1 MVVLLALAVGG
12 TACSHNGKDPEPTP
26 PEPPVQETNLDKAE
40 ENLRRSLTLTQSALE
55 HCFKGNSMLMMRY
68 YYPFIG
74 TTSLEKASVWMYTSS
89 LEAVN
94 ALLSGMEDLKEAGRP
109 ELYDTNSEAL
119 KKTLGDLFDG
129 LDWYKGTYTLT
140 SYTQT
145 KEWSV
150 YGVNRGNSPGT
161 AKVEGVENVYDDQEW
176 LTRELLNA
184 YRLTGESRYLEKAEY
199 LAEYVLDGW
208 DCTLKSDGTEHG
220 GITWGPGYYTKH
232 SCSNGPFVSPLVW
245 LSEIYAGKN
254 AKITHRYID
263 ATKTRLTKEM
273 DKSEYYLMFAKKVYA
288 FQRNN
293 LLRKSV
299 GVYYDMLGAKG
310 SSLSE
315 SGIAY
320 ETIDGVRYRANNQ
333 EEGPTGTAYSYNSGT
348 MLSGAADL
356 YRVTGDKEYLTD
368 MTNLSNSTLS
378 ISRRSPQLWKTAM
391 TTMSPDSTTG
401 STEFY

>member
-1 MVVLLALAVGG
+1 M
-12 TACSHNGKDPEPTP
+12 
-26 PEPPVQETNLDKAE
+26 
-40 ENLRRSLTLTQSALE
+40 
-55 HCFKGNSMLMMRY
+55 
-68 YYPFIG
+68 
-74 TTSLEKASVWMYTSS
+74 
-89 LEAVN
+89 
-94 ALLSGMEDLKEAGRP
+94 
-109 ELYDTNSEAL
+109 
-119 KKTLGDLFDG
+119 
-129 LDWYKGTYTLT
+129 
-140 SYTQT
+140 
-145 KEWSV
+145 
-150 YGVNRGNSPGT
+150 
-161 AKVEGVENVYDDQEW
+161 
-176 LTRELLNA
+176 
-184 YRLTGESRYLEKAEY
+184 
-199 LAEYVLDGW
+199 
-208 DCTLKSDGTEHG
+208 KSDGTEHG

-320 ETIDGVRYRANNQ
+320 ETIDGVRYRANNE

-368 MTNLSNSTLS
+368 MTNLSNSTLVYFAKKS
-378 ISRRSPQLWKTAM
+378 ATVEDCYDYDVTGFNNWFNGVLLRGWVDVSAHYSNVSLNITTFQNNLDHGYTNYLHDGFLPPSLLYGWNTDNAKNKVEGMFAFAFAAEYAEIARYLISTK
-391 TTMSPDSTTG
+391 
-401 STEFY
+401 